1 MPRFD
6 ADWIASM
13 LEQDRRGSASAEE
26 TLKDIGLER
35 GEVVADIG
43 SGPGFFTI
51 PSLQIVAPTG
61 WVHAVDREPAM
72 LSFVEDLARQ
82 QGLDRLQ
89 THLATGNEIPLADAS
104 ADVTICSLLLHDVE
118 ARESLV
124 FELGRITR
132 PRGRL
137 VVVEWIPE
145 PNESRPNRIAPEVT
159 VGLVE
164 AIGRAVQINRPIG
177 ARQYLIVAS

>member
-1 MPRFD
+1 
-6 ADWIASM
+6 
-13 LEQDRRGSASAEE
+13 
-26 TLKDIGLER
+26 
-35 GEVVADIG
+35 
-43 SGPGFFTI
+43 
-51 PSLQIVAPTG
+51 
-61 WVHAVDREPAM
+61 
-72 LSFVEDLARQ
+72 
-82 QGLDRLQ
+82 LQ

-124 FELGRITR
+124 IELGRITR
-132 PRGRL
+132 TRGRL

-145 PNESRPNRIAPEVT
+145 PNESRPNRIAPELT
-159 VGLVE
+159 VDLIE